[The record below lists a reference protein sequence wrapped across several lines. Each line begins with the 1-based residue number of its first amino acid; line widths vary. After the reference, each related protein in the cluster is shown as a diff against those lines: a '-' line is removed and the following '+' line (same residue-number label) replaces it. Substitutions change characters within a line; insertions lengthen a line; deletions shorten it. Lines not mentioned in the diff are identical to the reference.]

1 MRRTPALHIIIPV
14 AAFGGQR
21 PLRFAF
27 DAPRHIRYPSRQ
39 SIGTASPDAE
49 KKAEAE
55 EEKMRKPLALCLVAA
70 LLVLAMTACGT
81 GPAPTATTKPPPPT
95 VPPPTATKK
104 PPELTP
110 VPPSPTPAP
119 AEPTPV
125 PTTDTPEP
133 PPSIPEPVLTIT
145 SSAFQHEGDIP
156 TEYTCFG
163 QNISPALE
171 WSGVP
176 DGAQS
181 LALLVDDPDSVPPGF
196 VHWVIFNIPPTAAGL
211 PEDVPGGPTLPDGSR
226 QGSND
231 FAPYGAGT
239 FPGGAAI
246 KLVGYDGPCPGGQ
259 HRYVFALYALDTL
272 LDVPA
277 EATMAQVLEAMQGHI
292 LAQAEIIGLF
302 TPPQ

>member
-1 MRRTPALHIIIPV
+1 VGERRTPALHAIIPV
-14 AAFGGQR
+14 AIPGDQR
-21 PLRFAF
+21 SLRFVF
-27 DAPRHIRYPSRQ
+27 DAQEKIRYPSHQ
-39 SIGTASPDAE
+39 TIGTASPDAE
-49 KKAEAE
+49 KKDEAE
-55 EEKMRKPLALCLVAA
+55 EGEMRRYAIPGLVTA
-70 LLVLAMTACGT
+70 LLVLAATGCGSA
-81 GPAPTATTKPPPPT
+81 PAPTPTTKPPPPT

-104 PPELTP
+104 PPEPTP
-110 VPPSPTPAP
+110 VPPSPTP
-119 AEPTPV
+119 V
-125 PTTDTPEP
+125 PPEATAEP
-133 PPSIPEPVLTIT
+133 PPSIPEPVLAIT

-156 TEYTCFG
+156 IQYTCFG

-196 VHWVIFNIPPTAAGL
+196 VHWVIFNIPPAATGL
-211 PEDVPGGPTLPDGSR
+211 PEDVPAGPTLPDGSR
-226 QGSND
+226 QGSNA

-259 HRYVFALYALDTL
+259 HRYAFTLYALDTL

-277 EATMAQVLEAMQGHI
+277 EATGAQVVEAMQGHV
-292 LAQAEIIGLF
+292 LAQAQLVGLF